1 MDTEIREAIARSLP
15 DLALIVRRDGV
26 ILSCVGGNAVRG
38 LNAGEEEIPGRTLDT
53 LWPESI
59 ATHVLQT
66 VRRILK
72 TRKPA
77 QQRYQDGDLKLEMR
91 FQVQGF
97 DRVLVVCRDLG
108 DGATSNDSGL
118 YAKSERRCCRIA
130 TASKNRCAWRSTW
143 PRCAKTPSASR

>member
-1 MDTEIREAIARSLP
+1 MDSDIRDALARSLP

-26 ILSCVGGNAVRG
+26 ILSCVGGHAVRG
-38 LNAGEEEIPGRTLDT
+38 LDSQEEAIPGRTVDT

-59 ATHVLQT
+59 ASHVVQT

-77 QQRYQDGDLKLEMR
+77 QQRYQDGDTKYEMR

-108 DGATSNDSGL
+108 AGAMSSDSGL
-118 YAKSERRCCRIA
+118 YEKSGGPMLPHRDAFEKSLRM
-130 TASKNRCAWRSTW
+130 
-143 PRCAKTPSASR
+143 